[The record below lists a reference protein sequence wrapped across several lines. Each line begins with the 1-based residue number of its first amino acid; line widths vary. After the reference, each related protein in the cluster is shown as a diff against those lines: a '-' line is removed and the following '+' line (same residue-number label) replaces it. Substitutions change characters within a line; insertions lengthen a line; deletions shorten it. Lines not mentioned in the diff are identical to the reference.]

1 MNSLGAPIYFRRD
14 SDCPTKNTS
23 ATTERIHQG
32 AVNDTAETL
41 YLVFC
46 YFECFAVDG
55 QILSSRML
63 FSRGGQFSS

>member
-23 ATTERIHQG
+23 AATEWIHQG

-41 YLVFC
+41 YLVFW
-46 YFECFAVDG
+46 YF
-55 QILSSRML
+55 
-63 FSRGGQFSS
+63 